1 MANWFER
8 FFRRTAPPQPNV
20 VQTYHN
26 TNTSFSSWNK
36 NAYESDIYR
45 SAVDS
50 IARHIAKLTLL
61 HRVGGKDGDTHLSY
75 LLTKRPNEYIS
86 MYDLL
91 YKTAT
96 LYFTTNNAFVYISRD
111 KAGEVEALYP
121 INAAS
126 IEFGTDTKNKMLV
139 KFTFQDGSNVYL
151 PYADLIHL
159 RRNFNDN
166 QLLGE
171 NNTPIDYLLE
181 VANKQ
186 NEGIVRSVDLGA
198 NIRGV
203 LKLTSIANDEAL
215 AQKTE
220 AFKRDYLQLNNNGGV
235 VTIDSKSE
243 YTPIDSKPVPVDEEQ
258 IKVIED
264 KVYSYLGI
272 SRNIVTANY
281 TEDEFSAFYESI
293 IEPFSIQLSQEATS
307 KVFTQMEQLAENEI
321 VLDNAALQFRSNET
335 KLKYIGALVPS
346 GLITVN
352 QALNILNLPL
362 LDGEEGSKRL
372 QTLNY
377 VDAEKANEY
386 QLNQK
391 EVVEDEGN

>member
-61 HRVGGKDGDTHLSY
+61 HRVGGKDGNTHLSY
-75 LLTKRPNEYIS
+75 LLTKRPNEYMS

-121 INAAS
+121 INASS

-159 RRNFNDN
+159 RRNFNNN

-220 AFKRDYLQLNNNGGV
+220 AFKKDYLQLNNTGGV

-243 YTPIDSKPVPVDEEQ
+243 YTPIDSKPIPVDEEQ

-307 KVFTQMEQLAENEI
+307 KVFTQMEQIAENEI

-335 KLKYIGALVPS
+335 KLKYISALVPS

-362 LDGEEGSKRL
+362 LDGEEGNKRL